1 MVEAAA
7 TARALQGVGVL
18 GGHIGILHDSDAS
31 ASHLSRDVV
40 GDVTGHIHVGQGVVV
55 LDEDIVVGKRLV
67 GDGHTV
73 HIGKGE
79 PLFEHSKQVSR
90 GIRHRTHRFGVIG
103 PMHMTRVDPHGLL
116 RIAKNTRNGNQ
127 CCQNDSF
134 NHNV

>member
-7 TARALQGVGVL
+7 AACALQGVGVL
-18 GGHIGILHDSDAS
+18 GSHIGVLHDSDAS
-31 ASHLSRDVV
+31 ASHLGRDVV

-73 HIGKGE
+73 HIGKGKA
-79 PLFEHSKQVSR
+79 LLEHGEQVGR
-90 GIRHRTHRFGVIG
+90 GIRHRAHRFGVIG

-116 RIAKNTRNGNQ
+116 RIAKNTSNGN
-127 CCQNDSF
+127 
-134 NHNV
+134 